1 MIFCKERKN
10 IKILTLN
17 THSLMEKEDAQDI
30 FVSFVK
36 KELPD
41 IIALQE
47 VNQTLE
53 KDKVS
58 LSDKYYIPLENSEI
72 REDNYALSVIN
83 KLSDA
88 DVRYYWIWIKI
99 KKSYN
104 KFEEGLAF
112 LSKAPIE
119 ETDSALLSNTEDFDN
134 WKKRMT
140 LGIKVSGI
148 WFYNV
153 HMGWFLDKEEP
164 FSSQFKKLMFA
175 TRDKKNVF
183 LMGDFNSDA
192 KIKGEG
198 YSLVLNSGFYDL
210 YMLADK
216 KDNGITVRGKIDGW
230 EECDSRR
237 IDYIFSNKNINVKSC
252 CVVFSGRNFPVVS
265 DHFGVLAEIQEVFL

>member
-17 THSLMEKEDAQDI
+17 THSLMEREEAQDI

-47 VNQTLE
+47 VNQTIE
-53 KDKVS
+53 KDKVPIEGE
-58 LSDKYYIPLENSEI
+58 YYISLQNSEI
-72 REDNYALSVIN
+72 REDNYALNVIK

-88 DVRYYWIWIKI
+88 ECRYYWTWLKI
-99 KKSYN
+99 KKSYD

-112 LSKAPIE
+112 LSKVPIE
-119 ETDSALLSNTEDFDN
+119 ELSVALLSNTADFDN

-140 LGIKVSGI
+140 LGIKLFDT

-153 HMGWFLDKEEP
+153 HMGWFEDEEEP
-164 FSSQFKKLMFA
+164 FSFQWERLKFA
-175 TRDKKNVF
+175 IKDKKNVF
-183 LMGDFNSDA
+183 LMGDFNCDA
-192 KIKGEG
+192 KVKGEG
-198 YSLVLNSGFYDL
+198 YSLVLDSGFCDL

-216 KDNGITVRGKIDGW
+216 KDNGITVRGRIDGW
-230 EECDSRR
+230 KETDNRR
-237 IDYIFSNKNINVKSC
+237 IDYIFSNKNIKVKSSN
-252 CVVFSGRNFPVVS
+252 VVLNGEDFPVVS
-265 DHFGVLAEIQEVFL
+265 DHFGVLTEIQEVLM